1 MISILNNLL
10 FGSCNSWRE
19 SKYKIQAQENQV
31 IEVRKNSLLASQP
44 SKKRKIEKVVDL
56 TTLPS
61 KKRKLNAYDKT
72 RFLQT
77 PEIQDYFIYLS
88 TLHPI
93 QVANAPRR
101 ADLNYVEEQ
110 LNNSDLTLSQPFF
123 LNISDI
129 HWTLLYIDHLRGNL
143 EYYDSLKDFGE
154 HSKIMD
160 RLKEIAQQLT
170 SRTGKAYQV
179 LNKTTEKI
187 QTDGYQCGVW
197 VTYFLEKR
205 LEDPN
210 FDFNTLSEQPPALIK
225 DQRKKV
231 FDQLQVIE
239 DKLTEVNKKEL
250 ERFIK
255 FYGDRP
261 SAKNAK
267 RLLLNQISRV
277 ERISDIL
284 TGRSIVPN

>member
-1 MISILNNLL
+1 MISILNN
-10 FGSCNSWRE
+10 FFSICNSWRE
-19 SKYKIQAQENQV
+19 SKYKIQEQENQV
-31 IEVRKNSLLASQP
+31 IEISKNSLLASQP

-77 PEIQDYFIYLS
+77 SEIQDYFIYLS

-93 QVANAPRR
+93 LVADAPRR

-110 LNNSDLTLSQPFF
+110 LNNSDLTLNQPFF

-129 HWTLLYIDHLRGNL
+129 HWTFLYIDHLRGNL

-154 HSKIMD
+154 HSKIME
-160 RLKEIAQQLT
+160 RLKEIAEQLT
-170 SRTGKAYQV
+170 SRTGKEYQV
-179 LNKTTEKI
+179 LNKITEKI

-231 FDQLQVIE
+231 FDQLQIIE

-250 ERFIK
+250 KRFVK
-255 FYGDRP
+255 FYGDQP

-267 RLLLNQISRV
+267 RLLLTKISRV

-284 TGRSIVPN
+284 RGRSIVPN